1 MCKPRLG
8 EVQAVSYAQ
17 RSPTFLAPGV
27 CFVEDS
33 SSTDGAG
40 GSGGVAGD
48 GVRQVEL
55 ARCSPSAVWSGSWV
69 IKLSEIELS
78 LCPLWPSPCCFDLQ
92 ECSSVM
98 DLVLPT
104 NAHCCPHFIFGKKKL
119 FPLAQREHPDNTPH
133 FSVWLRSRDKA
144 FPG

>member
-1 MCKPRLG
+1 MESILSFYTNIM
-8 EVQAVSYAQ
+8 AAF
-17 RSPTFLAPGV
+17 SPTGLCAGNSLLSKCPQQFLKL
-27 CFVEDS
+27 C
-33 SSTDGAG
+33 
-40 GSGGVAGD
+40 
-48 GVRQVEL
+48 L
-55 ARCSPSAVWSGSWV
+55 YHLCCY

-78 LCPLWPSPCCFDLQ
+78 VCPLWPSPCCFDLQ

-133 FSVWLRSRDKA
+133 FSVWLRSRYKA